1 MKSGIR
7 LLILVIAS
15 SLTLSGCWDQ
25 KIYEQI
31 GFILEVGIEESEKE
45 DEYLVTFTSPVFG
58 TVEKEKVEVITT
70 TSGILRGA
78 RENAR
83 KMSARQLEGGKVQQI
98 VFSEGVAKKG
108 IHNTLEILERD
119 PTNPVL
125 AWVVVSEDS
134 PREIFEKGLE
144 FKDKPR
150 IAIYINQ
157 LLDGGAK
164 SSYIPKTKIYDFD
177 INYYIPGLD
186 PITPI
191 IKLAPDDIQIVGTAL
206 FDDDRMVGK
215 IDTQS
220 TVLLLAIKGMMRSTE
235 YITLVP
241 ENIEEVDSKK
251 NHIAIIIKDA
261 KRKISVSIENNKP
274 VVDITLDFKTNID
287 EYEWDNVA
295 NESEIKMLE
304 GYLSQAI
311 ETQCME
317 LLQYT
322 QEVGSDPIGIG
333 DIVRARHNKYW
344 DSVNWREAYED
355 ITFNVEAK
363 VKIQQYGIIR

>member
-7 LLILVIAS
+7 LLTFIIVLT
-15 SLTLSGCWDQ
+15 LTLSGCWDQ

-45 DEYLVTFTSPVFG
+45 DEYLVTYTSPVFG
-58 TVEKEKVEVITT
+58 TVEKEKVEIIPT

-83 KMSARQLEGGKVQQI
+83 KMSARQLEGGKIQQV
-98 VFSEGVAKKG
+98 VFSEEVAKKG
-108 IHNTLEILERD
+108 IHNILEIFERD
-119 PTNPVL
+119 PVNPAL
-125 AWVVVSEDS
+125 AWVVISEDS

-157 LLDGGAK
+157 LLEGSAK
-164 SSYIPKTKIYDFD
+164 SSYVPQTKVYDFD

-191 IKLAPDDIQIVGTAL
+191 IKLTPDDIQIVGTAL
-206 FDDDRMVGK
+206 FDGDRMVGK

-235 YITLVP
+235 YVTLVP
-241 ENIEEVDSKK
+241 ESIEEVKTTK
-251 NHIAIIIKDA
+251 THIAVNIKDA
-261 KRKISVSIENNKP
+261 KRKISVSIKDNKP
-274 VVDITLDFKTNID
+274 VVDITLDFKAILD
-287 EYEWDNVA
+287 EYKWGNTA
-295 NESEIKMLE
+295 NKSENKKLE
-304 GYLSQAI
+304 KYLAQAI
-311 ETQCME
+311 EKQCTE

-333 DIVRARHNKYW
+333 DIVRAWHNKYW
-344 DSVNWREAYED
+344 DSVNWSEAYKD

-363 VKIQQYGIIR
+363 VKIKQYGTIR